1 MPPLTYLPVFVM
13 HSVWPSNLDLSVM
26 ACSSVW
32 KDAFGHAAGQRRGD
46 CVNETVGG
54 RLAAFMRQRVAQLS
68 AARDRERVRV
78 CQDWWS
84 SQCATTDGTQSS
96 RTGPKRTRGGSRYQ
110 KESEPHI
117 P

>member
-46 CVNETVGG
+46 GIDETVGG

-78 CQDWWS
+78 CQDWS
-84 SQCATTDGTQSS
+84 SESATTDGTQSS